1 MAVRVRAN
9 PPPFV
14 ANQGLGTTVDS
25 IKEIDNQQAKRLRD
39 ILVQVEDK
47 LFDSKPKFYS
57 VFKQIDVDNDGYI
70 SYKDFEAHLVKNKIQ
85 AS

>member
-1 MAVRVRAN
+1 MRPN

-14 ANQGLGTTVDS
+14 SNQELGTTVGS
-25 IKEIDNQQAKRLRD
+25 WKEIDNVQAKRLRD
-39 ILVQVEDK
+39 ILVQVENK

-70 SYKDFEAHLVKNKIQ
+70 SYKDFETHLAKNKIQ
-85 AS
+85 AT